1 VKNAWLKY
9 TIYRL
14 GLFALFTTA
23 LGLIG
28 VPILLAVLLA
38 GMLSF
43 AISIIFL
50 SKLRDEIS
58 KQIYEKRANT
68 LGSGDP
74 ESDLENQ
81 QLDDLEGNSKKSPA
95 KPKGK

>member
-1 VKNAWLKY
+1 MKNAWVKY
-9 TIYRL
+9 TAIRL
-14 GLFALFTTA
+14 GLFIGLCIVFGLLALPWLA
-23 LGLIG
+23 
-28 VPILLAVLLA
+28 AVLLA

-43 AISIIFL
+43 AYSLLFL
-50 SKLRDEIS
+50 SGLRDQIS
-58 KQIYEKRANT
+58 KEIFEKRANT

-81 QLDDLEGNSKKSPA
+81 IVDLEVKGKKTPA

>member
-1 VKNAWLKY
+1 MKNAWLKY

-14 GLFALFTTA
+14 GLFALFTTTF
-23 LGLIG
+23 GLIG

-43 AISIIFL
+43 AVSIIFL

>member
-1 VKNAWLKY
+1 MKSAWVKY
-9 TIYRL
+9 TVIRL
-14 GLFALFTTA
+14 GLFIGLCIVFGLLALPWLA
-23 LGLIG
+23 
-28 VPILLAVLLA
+28 AVLLA

-43 AISIIFL
+43 AYSLLFL
-50 SKLRDEIS
+50 NGLRDQIS
-58 KQIYEKRANT
+58 KEIFDKRANT

-81 QLDDLEGNSKKSPA
+81 IVDLEVKGKKTPA

>member
-1 VKNAWLKY
+1 MKNAWVKY
-9 TIYRL
+9 TVIRL
-14 GLFALFTTA
+14 GLFI
-23 LGLIG
+23 GLCIVFG
-28 VPILLAVLLA
+28 LLAMPWFAAVLLA

-43 AISIIFL
+43 AYSLLFL
-50 SKLRDEIS
+50 NGLRDQIS
-58 KQIYEKRANT
+58 KDLYEKKTNT

-81 QLDDLEGNSKKSPA
+81 IVDLEVKGKKTPT

>member
-1 VKNAWLKY
+1 MKSAWVKY
-9 TIYRL
+9 TVIRL
-14 GLFALFTTA
+14 GLFI
-23 LGLIG
+23 GLCIVFG
-28 VPILLAVLLA
+28 LLAMPWFAAVLLA

-43 AISIIFL
+43 AYSLLFL
-50 SKLRDEIS
+50 NGLRDQIS
-58 KQIYEKRANT
+58 KALYEKKTNT

-81 QLDDLEGNSKKSPA
+81 IVDLEVKGKKTPT